1 MIGTVVELVTSEA
14 GVSAA
19 AGLVVIYVALWAR
32 RVTAVASY
40 VRIGAVVAVLAGAGA
55 VVGIVRVGRTIELAS
70 AGWRVLMDVVAYA
83 GGVPA

>member
-1 MIGTVVELVTSEA
+1 MIGTFVEFATSTAGLSA
-14 GVSAA
+14 GV
-19 AGLVVIYVALWAR
+19 GLVVIYAALWAR
-32 RVTAVASY
+32 RVTAVATY
-40 VRIGAVVAVLAGAGA
+40 VRLGALVAVLAGAGA